1 MEVDMITTVRVQE
14 KGQVT
19 IPSNIRRRLKLK
31 KGDLVTFV
39 ATENSVV
46 IKTLDLAA
54 SDLLE
59 ILAKKLQAKGISL
72 NIVLERA
79 QNMSSEAITRE
90 FGLANEERAMLFQ
103 ALQLKAQAAVE
114 AIRASAEA
122 NGSSDLT
129 DEDIEKEIQEARD
142 ELSHADRT

>member
-1 MEVDMITTVRVQE
+1 MITTVRVQE

-39 ATENSVV
+39 ATENGVV
-46 IKTLDLAA
+46 MKTLDLAA
-54 SDLLE
+54 NDLLGVLE
-59 ILAKKLQAKGISL
+59 KKLLVKGISL
-72 NIVLERA
+72 NNILDRA
-79 QNMSSEAITRE
+79 QNMSGEALARE
-90 FGLANEERAMLFQ
+90 FSLSTDERAMLFQ

-114 AIRASAEA
+114 AIRTSAEV
-122 NGSSDLT
+122 NGTSDLT

>member
-1 MEVDMITTVRVQE
+1 MITTVRVQE

-39 ATENSVV
+39 ATENGVV

-54 SDLLE
+54 NDLLDV
-59 ILAKKLQAKGISL
+59 LGKKLQVKGISL
-72 NIVLERA
+72 NNILDRA
-79 QNMSSEAITRE
+79 QNMSGEALVRE
-90 FGLANEERAMLFQ
+90 FSLSTDERAMLFQ

-122 NGSSDLT
+122 NGTSDLT
-129 DEDIEKEIQEARD
+129 DEEIEKEIQEARD
-142 ELSHADRT
+142 ELSHANRT